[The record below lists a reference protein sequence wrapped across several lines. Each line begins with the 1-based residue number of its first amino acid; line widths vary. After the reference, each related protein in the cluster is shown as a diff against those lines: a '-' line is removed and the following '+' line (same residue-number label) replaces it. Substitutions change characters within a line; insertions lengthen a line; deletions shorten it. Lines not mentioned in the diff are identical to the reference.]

1 MLAWSVLYGG
11 KEQLEG
17 AWCETAWCLAA
28 STCSYCSRIAQSPP
42 TPPSQ
47 QISESNSIVHVN
59 CDHTNVSNG
68 TCKQSWMWQF
78 DCFSLSLDFRTGPVY
93 VWRTF
98 GYYFVLDTP
107 LDLTLYSLKAAVSCE
122 KNFHLP
128 EVCQWRGQGRGHAS
142 LMKPVRST

>member
-98 GYYFVLDTP
+98 GYYFVHDTP
-107 LDLTLYSLKAAVSCE
+107 LDLTLYIRVSLKKQNIFLGPGHLTPTVSGYE
-122 KNFHLP
+122 ETKKTISNI
-128 EVCQWRGQGRGHAS
+128 
-142 LMKPVRST
+142 